1 MLDQKGKSKH
11 STETDL
17 ENFDNDKEKLK
28 LFL

>member
-1 MLDQKGKSKH
+1 MLDQKDKSKR

-17 ENFDNDKEKLK
+17 ENFDHDKEKLK